1 MNATAKD
8 AKIKKAETILK
19 ANKVLFVVYV
29 ALAITGAFIFA
40 ILGIAYQSW
49 ELGSKAIYLL
59 LSIIFV
65 WFFKQLVDGFGLIV
79 YNSALSLHEQG
90 VTTLLD
96 IEQMEAEKKEEK
108 NNSVLSE
115 SIEERLKKD
124 FGNKKE
130 DE

>member
-1 MNATAKD
+1 MNVTAKD

-19 ANKVLFVVYV
+19 ASKVLFVVYV
-29 ALAITGAFIFA
+29 ILAIGGALIFA
-40 ILGIAYQSW
+40 ITGIAYQSW
-49 ELGSKAIYLL
+49 ELGSRAIYLL
-59 LSIIFV
+59 LSIIGA
-65 WFFKQLVDGFGLIV
+65 WLFKQLIDGFGLIV